1 MMKLNSNLYGMIVP
15 HAPTL
20 LEDELDGK
28 DNAVVNAL
36 RDSGKR
42 LKEWGVEAVI
52 AVTTHWQT
60 GANFALDAAD
70 AHKTVT
76 DYYGFR
82 SEVEYDVAGQR
93 ELANRLLAAGAK
105 SLVFP
110 QNAKHG
116 VDHAVTIPLHFMFP
130 ERDVPVVPLSVA
142 GSPIDAFR
150 WGRALG
156 GALREW
162 GGKTLLLV
170 SGSLSHDL
178 RTLMTGRSR
187 REHGEF
193 DRQVLDLLSSGN
205 GMAVLELDE
214 KLVELAKPEG
224 AFRDLYILLGA
235 LGSTAKGEVKAYEAM
250 PGVGLGVVEFDDS
263 GYSESEEEVLKRMPR
278 GIVH

>member
-1 MMKLNSNLYGMIVP
+1 MMKLNSNLYGMLVP

-70 AHKTVT
+70 THKTVT

-82 SEVEYDVAGQR
+82 TEVEYDVAGQR
-93 ELANRLLAAGAK
+93 ELANRLLDAGAK

-214 KLVELAKPEG
+214 NLVELAKPEG

-250 PGVGLGVVEFDDS
+250 PGVGLGVVEFTDS
-263 GYSESEEEVLKRMPR
+263 GYSENEEEVLKRMPR